1 MADTSSNDDG
11 MRVDVLR
18 SLVPGE
24 VIVRV
29 THEPTGITETE
40 AVTGPFTPVMR
51 ALKAKVQTKLRNRG
65 GAAG

>member
-11 MRVDVLR
+11 LRVDVLR

-29 THEPTGITETE
+29 THEPTGMTETD
-40 AVTGPFTPVMR
+40 AVTGPFTPVVR
-51 ALKAKVQTKLRNRG
+51 ALKAKVLGRLQNR
-65 GAAG
+65 